1 MVDSIQWRRCLYHP
15 RAPDPSCFSKVFIVN
30 RLRQTRSDT
39 FELGIFLFGR
49 LALSPNSHHP
59 RASKHHSP
67 SSNPTPSTAKTP
79 VFPMKTGILRRLW
92 RLIRRLTRSQGSA
105 PDDTAPASMYKAGRA
120 GSPKQLARNAKNP
133 GETRVFERRGR
144 DSNPRY
150 PCGYTGFRDRH
161 IRPLCHLSGFT
172 SSVIQHTRPV
182 AGRSAFVET
191 LATATPMM
199 SSVR

>member
-1 MVDSIQWRRCLYHP
+1 
-15 RAPDPSCFSKVFIVN
+15 
-30 RLRQTRSDT
+30 
-39 FELGIFLFGR
+39 
-49 LALSPNSHHP
+49 
-59 RASKHHSP
+59 
-67 SSNPTPSTAKTP
+67 
-79 VFPMKTGILRRLW
+79 MKSRILRRLW
-92 RLIRRLTRSQGSA
+92 RLTRRLTRSQGSA

-191 LATATPMM
+191 LAIGNTGHRDTNDVQRSVKKTA
-199 SSVR
+199 SVRQNCNRIANSFQSAPRTVRFTIVLFKSMGKLPYLSCCVSVSSEDRRRGF